1 MEATIAIEG
10 GVAHFPGLA
19 RERRVDFAAL
29 TDAEKEQLKQLA
41 KRAGSTRGPTG
52 APRKPVPD
60 ARTYRI
66 VMDLGDG
73 KKELTVSDPVGDPA
87 LSELIGFLQKHAR

>member
-1 MEATIAIEG
+1 MEATIAVEG
-10 GVAHFPGLA
+10 GIAHFPGLA
-19 RERRVDFAAL
+19 RERRVDFASL

-41 KRAGSTRGPTG
+41 KRASTRGRSG
-52 APRKPVPD
+52 ASRKPVPD

-66 VMDLGDG
+66 VIDLGDG
-73 KKELTVSDPVGDPA
+73 KNELTVHDPVGDPA

>member
-1 MEATIAIEG
+1 MEASIAIEG

-19 RERRVDFAAL
+19 RERRVDLASL
-29 TDAEKEQLKQLA
+29 SDAEKEQLKQLA
-41 KRAGSTRGPTG
+41 KSVGSTRARTG
-52 APRKPVPD
+52 APQKPVPD

-66 VMDLGDG
+66 VLDLGDG

-87 LSELIGFLQKHAR
+87 LSELIGFLQQHAR

>member
-10 GVAHFPGLA
+10 GIAHFPGLA

-29 TDAEKEQLKQLA
+29 SDAEKKQFEQLA
-41 KRAGSTRGPTG
+41 KRAAAAAAKTR
-52 APRKPVPD
+52 ASQRPVPD

-66 VMDLGDG
+66 AIDLGDG
-73 KKELTVSDPVGDPA
+73 KKQLTVTDPVGDQA
-87 LSELIGFLQKHAR
+87 ISELIAFLQKHAR